1 MTADDVGNAALFS
14 HILHVP
20 PCPFFCLAAAVR
32 NSHAHTIWL
41 SHIQKTTASSWR
53 ARWKIL
59 RSPKG
64 ATSFPAQCGR
74 SSDRVTPATL
84 ERQGIGGPYL
94 GWPRDW
100 FHSSTPELKMFVFW
114 LSLSLPFSTWDPY
127 PVGSEVDLQFSLHP
141 CASSRNHL
149 RTAYTGSVVQLHE

>member
-1 MTADDVGNAALFS
+1 MGMTTMTADDVGNAALFS

-20 PCPFFCLAAAVR
+20 PCPFFCWAAAVG

-41 SHIQKTTASSWR
+41 SHIQKKHNNSQQLKGQVKDPEKS
-53 ARWKIL
+53 
-59 RSPKG
+59 KG

-94 GWPRDW
+94 G
-100 FHSSTPELKMFVFW
+100 
-114 LSLSLPFSTWDPY
+114 
-127 PVGSEVDLQFSLHP
+127 
-141 CASSRNHL
+141 
-149 RTAYTGSVVQLHE
+149 